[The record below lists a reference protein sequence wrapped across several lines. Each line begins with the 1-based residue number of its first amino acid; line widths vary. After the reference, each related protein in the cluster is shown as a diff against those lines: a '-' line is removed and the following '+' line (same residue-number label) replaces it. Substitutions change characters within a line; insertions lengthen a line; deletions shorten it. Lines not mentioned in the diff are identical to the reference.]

1 MLKFEKQKAE
11 IRRTTQAGAGKPF
24 RPFCNA
30 SRLFFSRSF
39 FHSRIFVHPIFYRG
53 VAIGAGQLGNVL
65 SSAALVYEF
74 LLILG

>member
-1 MLKFEKQKAE
+1 LKSRKLKSAETRRDEKSS
-11 IRRTTQAGAGKPF
+11 